1 MKVNWRWTTVLA
13 IIALSLLAWFYN
25 INSKNNEELKTHIQ
39 DENGPT
45 YVGDEMQTTLYS
57 LDGQVQYTAT
67 AKNVVYF
74 QNDGRSE
81 FEQPIVYLYEPAQPQ
96 SSTLIKSWKISA
108 NKATLLKNKTLKLS
122 GNVAILSLLPD
133 SKIERLDTQKLTL
146 NLTSGDISS
155 DTLVT
160 ITGPSFTTYG
170 EKLEGNLHDQT
181 ATLKEQVKTKYE
193 ANNR

>member
-1 MKVNWRWTTVLA
+1 MKNYFLNFISRDTMKVNWRWTTVLA

-25 INSKNNEELKTHIQ
+25 INSKNNEELKAHIQ

-122 GNVAILSLLPD
+122 GNVAILSLIPD

-170 EKLEGNLHDQT
+170 EKLEGNLH
-181 ATLKEQVKTKYE
+181 Y
-193 ANNR
+193 